1 MFEFLVDTMSRNSLI
16 KEIIST
22 HIENDVNC
30 DNLSSLTIS
39 SKQWVLVVMTS
50 VVVFPNTGFKRLCE
64 KVCSESICGFV
75 CNIKLTVA
83 IEMC

>member
-39 SKQWVLVVMTS
+39 SKQWVLVVTAS
-50 VVVFPNTGFKRLCE
+50 VVVFQHWFQKIVLESRLRKYLWFC
-64 KVCSESICGFV
+64 
-75 CNIKLTVA
+75 L
-83 IEMC
+83 